1 MDLAKTL
8 VRSVV
13 RAFYETRHV
22 LIIDALVIHS
32 ALRDDDLAYL
42 ISMNIKDLHKMCQ
55 RLKEDRLLAS
65 HSRSELREGQQRPNN
80 RTYYYID
87 YRQTID
93 AIKWRVYKIDKD
105 LQGPVVPPS
114 EKKEYFCDH
123 CKAEWTQMEV
133 LDSVGPQGFLCHRC
147 GTVLR
152 HGDSSQSGGHE
163 RSTRMNN
170 QFKFI
175 TDLLPK
181 IDSVVIPD
189 NDFEVAFNN
198 KRPVMRDATH
208 QTATSIGVDAMNR
221 PTAVKGLANT
231 GPSTLSVSIQ
241 AGNGPSEEEKAAERA
256 LRERVAQQNALPSWM
271 SNSTVTGEA
280 FKTDLTH
287 GVPSIEDDVKN
298 PLVKGSTDA
307 NAEAAIDDYF
317 ARLKKQA
324 AEEAQKKMAGGSGN
338 GDDDEGEDGEDG
350 DEEDEEEEEEDEFE
364 DVVQTTANNSGNAT
378 PASTGGG
385 GLAPPVPTAPP
396 PASSTPPQNGS
407 NSGVSSSNHNHNH
420 NNSYNHSTVPKAPSP
435 LRQSHTQ
442 STLKREA
449 TSDPPSPS
457 GGGDRGAATTAIERA
472 GSPSEVRLAKKIKI
486 EDEASSPPAVPAETE
501 TPKPAVRAES
511 AESDEDEDDIEFED
525 V

>member
-8 VRSVV
+8 VRSVA
-13 RAFYETRHV
+13 RAFYETKHI

-32 ALRDDDLAYL
+32 TVADDDLAYL
-42 ISMNIKDLHKMCQ
+42 ISMNIKDLRKLCQ
-55 RLKEDRLLAS
+55 KLREDRLLIA

-105 LQGPVVPPS
+105 MQGPVVPPS

-133 LDSVGPQGFLCHRC
+133 LDNSSASGFLCHRC
-147 GTVLR
+147 GSILR
-152 HGDSSQSGGHE
+152 HGDGGQAGGHE

-175 TDLLPK
+175 TELLPK
-181 IDSVVIPD
+181 IDSVIIPD
-189 NDFEVAFNN
+189 NNFEVAFNN
-198 KRPVMRDATH
+198 KRPVIRDATH
-208 QTATSIGVDAMNR
+208 QIAASVGVDAMNR

-241 AGNGPSEEEKAAERA
+241 AGNGPTEEEKAAERER
-256 LRERVAQQNALPSWM
+256 RERVAQQNALPSWM

-280 FKTDLTH
+280 FKTDMAP
-287 GVPSIEDDVKN
+287 GASAVSSVPETKDPTIRATGD
-298 PLVKGSTDA
+298 T

-324 AEEAQKKMAGGSGN
+324 AEEAQKKMAGATQ
-338 GDDDEGEDGEDG
+338 DG
-350 DEEDEEEEEEDEFE
+350 DEDDEDDEDEDDAEFE
-364 DVVQTTANNSGNAT
+364 DVVQISGSFSSAVGTPTSTATNA
-378 PASTGGG
+378 A
-385 GLAPPVPTAPP
+385 LAPPMTATSMPR
-396 PASSTPPQNGS
+396 SSNGS
-407 NSGVSSSNHNHNH
+407 A
-420 NNSYNHSTVPKAPSP
+420 PKAPSP
-435 LRQSHTQ
+435 LRQSYSSQ
-442 STLKREA
+442 SSLKRDSM
-449 TSDPPSPS
+449 SDPPSPS
-457 GGGDRGAATTAIERA
+457 ENGRQ
-472 GSPSEVRLAKKIKI
+472 AKKIKAEEETTAAATTTATAAVKVEADES
-486 EDEASSPPAVPAETE
+486 ED
-501 TPKPAVRAES
+501 
-511 AESDEDEDDIEFED
+511 DEDEDGIEFED

>member
-13 RAFYETRHV
+13 RAFYETKHI

-55 RLKEDRLLAS
+55 KLKEDRLLAS

-133 LDSVGPQGFLCHRC
+133 LDSVGPAGFLCHRC

-152 HGDSSQSGGHE
+152 HGDGGKSGGHE

-189 NDFEVAFNN
+189 NDFEAAFNS
-198 KRPVMRDATH
+198 RRAVMRDAMH
-208 QTATSIGVDAMNR
+208 QTHTSIGVDAMNR
-221 PTAVKGLANT
+221 PTAVKGMANT

-241 AGNGPSEEEKAAERA
+241 AGNGPTEEEKAEERA
-256 LRERVAQQNALPSWM
+256 QRERVAQQNALPSWM
-271 SNSTVTGEA
+271 SNSTITGEA
-280 FKTDLTH
+280 FKTDQVA
-287 GVPSIEDDVKN
+287 GVQALDDDVKH
-298 PLVKGSTDA
+298 PTAKAKTDA
-307 NAEAAIDDYF
+307 TAEADIDDYF
-317 ARLKKQA
+317 SRLKRQA
-324 AEEAQKKMAGGSGN
+324 AEEAQKNQNGN
-338 GDDDEGEDGEDG
+338 NDDGEDGEDDDDEDG
-350 DEEDEEEEEEDEFE
+350 EDDDEEDDEAMFE
-364 DVVQTTANNSGNAT
+364 DVVQTGNNSGAAT
-378 PASTGGG
+378 PASPGG
-385 GLAPPVPTAPP
+385 GLAPPPP
-396 PASSTPPQNGS
+396 RNAASPPRSTPFGVGNGT
-407 NSGVSSSNHNHNH
+407 
-420 NNSYNHSTVPKAPSP
+420 STLPKAPSP
-435 LRQSHTQ
+435 LRQAHSQ
-442 STLKREA
+442 SSLKREA
-449 TSDPPSPS
+449 MSDPPSP
-457 GGGDRGAATTAIERA
+457 T
-472 GSPSEVRLAKKIKI
+472 
-486 EDEASSPPAVPAETE
+486 SSPKKMKLEDGATEPAAEPA
-501 TPKPAVRAES
+501 KVVVKAE
-511 AESDEDEDDIEFED
+511 AEDSDEDEEGFEFED